1 MVLHIYSMTKVSMT
15 IESTTKFFEFLIEK
29 YKNMYEIEISFI
41 FRVQQI
47 VKISVDA
54 LQICMPYINKSKKVA
69 IEITKLAQ

>member
-1 MVLHIYSMTKVSMT
+1 MTKVSMT